1 MKQTHQMGIWS
12 GTFGREYTDRN
23 AMSVEELDALYQREF
38 GVGRTAMN
46 QAFLDSLSRDLRVL
60 EVGSN
65 IGNQLLLLQSM
76 GFTRLYGIE
85 LQHYAVQRSKRRT
98 SDVGF
103 IQGSAF
109 DIPCRDGAFD
119 LVFTSGVLIH
129 LAPQDIGT
137 ALGEIHR
144 STSRYIWG
152 MEYFSDTCKEVS
164 YRGEQ
169 GLLWKSDYCK
179 LYLERFPDLR
189 LVQQRRYP
197 RQDGSNEDVMFLL
210 ERVG

>member
-1 MKQTHQMGIWS
+1 MKRTHQMRIWS

-23 AMSVEELDALYQREF
+23 AMSVEELDALYEREF
-38 GVGRTAMN
+38 GIGRRAMN
-46 QAFLDSLSRDLRVL
+46 QAFLGFLSRDLRVL

-65 IGNQLLLLQSM
+65 IGNQLLLLQTM
-76 GFTRLYGIE
+76 GFTNLYGIE
-85 LQHYAVQRSKRRT
+85 LQHYAAQLSKRRT
-98 SDVGF
+98 SNVGF

-129 LAPQDIGT
+129 LAPQHIGT

-144 STSRYIWG
+144 STRRYIWG
-152 MEYFSDTCKEVS
+152 MEYFSDACEEVS

-169 GLLWKSDYCK
+169 GLLWKSDFCK

-197 RQDGSNEDVMFLL
+197 RPDGDNQDVMFLL